1 MKANNINAV
10 LLIALILT
18 SCTTAIKIVSP
29 TETAA
34 PTSTFTPIPSAAT
47 VTPTLTL
54 ENLVPTSGPTGS
66 LSAEG
71 PWLVYLHN
79 SPRLG
84 FADVMPVAAEFI
96 FMNQDGSG
104 RTSITL
110 PECDDKVS
118 AFLMDSRNSAN
129 YMADMGGDAIY
140 IFRPSQATGMLVYR
154 QLWYS
159 VCHTFFSGDEKG
171 GLLASFYQ
179 AANASPELVIFELP
193 EGKIRAR
200 FPLVRCTESLKVCEE
215 HNSSWGAMMR
225 QQPQWSPDGRYL
237 AFVALQDATSSDLF
251 VYDTESGD
259 LRRLTNGPDWVGP
272 IEWSPDGTHII
283 MQELLNDDGFF
294 FDPHAK
300 PPSSVWSVSMSTN
313 EIKLLYF
320 TGDAYAEQNIL
331 LWLDDKRFVAY
342 EGFLVNADQAT
353 NLRFVDMETGA
364 DKILFDGAFV
374 TARFDPIHEVIALYE
389 LDTEKYP
396 QGIYL
401 ISVKNGTLRPP
412 EGPLYNLDLPEW
424 DENTGL
430 FVSGSVCEKDPHSFQ
445 AFDYQGNFK
454 CVPKPAPTPEPFESA
469 SYPAPNG
476 KWSISVKDG
485 LWVESEGKPA
495 VLISQETASDI
506 IWCPDSSCFF
516 YSILQQSQ
524 QYTLYRVSLPELT
537 VKLVDEGIEARGI
550 YQWLGGEK

>member
-10 LLIALILT
+10 LLFALILT
-18 SCTTAIKIVSP
+18 SCTPAIKIVSP
-29 TETAA
+29 TETAL
-34 PTSTFTPIPSAAT
+34 PTPTFTPIPSAAII
-47 VTPTLTL
+47 TPSLTP
-54 ENLVPTSGPTGS
+54 ENLAPTREPTGS

-118 AFLMDSRNSAN
+118 AFLMDSGNSAN
-129 YMADMGGDAIY
+129 YMTDIGGNAIY

-159 VCHTFFSGDEKG
+159 VCHTFFSGDKKG

-179 AANASPELVIFELP
+179 AENVSPELIIFELP
-193 EGKIRAR
+193 GGEIRAR
-200 FPLVRCTESLKVCEE
+200 FPLVQCPESLKVCEE
-215 HNSSWGAMMR
+215 YRSSWGAMMR
-225 QQPQWSPDGRYL
+225 QEPQWSPDGRYL
-237 AFVALQDATSSDLF
+237 AFAALLDAASSDLF
-251 VYDTESGD
+251 IYDTESGD
-259 LRRLTNGPDWVGP
+259 LRRLTNGPDWVGS

-283 MQELLNDDGFF
+283 MQELLNDDGYLL
-294 FDPHAK
+294 DPQSK
-300 PPSSVWSVSMSTN
+300 PPSSVWSVSVSTD
-313 EIKLLYF
+313 EIKLLYS
-320 TGDAYAEQNIL
+320 TGDASTEQNIL

-353 NLRFVDMETGA
+353 NLRVVDIESGENR
-364 DKILFDGAFV
+364 ILFNGAFV
-374 TARFDPIHEVIALYE
+374 MARFDPIHEVFALYE
-389 LDTEKYP
+389 LNTEKYP

-401 ISVKNGTLRPP
+401 VSVNNDLILPMGGPP
-412 EGPLYNLDLPEW
+412 YNLDVPDW

-430 FVSGSVCEKDPHSFQ
+430 FVSESICENDPHSVQ

-454 CVPKPAPTPEPFESA
+454 CVPKPAPTSEPSVAA

-476 KWSISVKDG
+476 NWSISMKGG
-485 LWVESEGKPA
+485 LWVEGEGKPA
-495 VLISQETASDI
+495 VLVSQETASDI

-516 YSILQQSQ
+516 YSMLQQSQ
-524 QYTLYRVSLPELT
+524 QWSLYHVSLPDLS
-537 VKLVDEGIEARGI
+537 VKLVDEGIETRGI